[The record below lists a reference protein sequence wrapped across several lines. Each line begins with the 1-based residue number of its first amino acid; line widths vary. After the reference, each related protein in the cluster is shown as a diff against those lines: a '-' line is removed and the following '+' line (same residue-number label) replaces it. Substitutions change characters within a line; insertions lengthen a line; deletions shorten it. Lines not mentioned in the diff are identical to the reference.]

1 MRACVRVR
9 EKSLMDL
16 KERDRERVK
25 FFNQLKKKRT
35 NRSPPLRPFKN
46 YARMAKVF

>member
-9 EKSLMDL
+9 EKPLMDL

-25 FFNQLKKKRT
+25 FFNQLKKK
-35 NRSPPLRPFKN
+35 KN
-46 YARMAKVF
+46 QQVAAVTSF